1 MFLGDDLFLRTGSID
16 VDAAVIGVGRSR
28 WQAAGSSTLLNEAAQ
43 IMKHHRFD
51 VLPIDESPEK
61 PVYGYFHTKYW
72 GDWSKNSVEESQ
84 VTYQDLLPAKTGI
97 LELIERFVKQERL
110 FFFLTYHHRIV
121 GLVSVANLN
130 SRQVN
135 FYLFA
140 LICEFESR
148 LARLVRLNLSE
159 DALKVKLDSQACEN
173 FERDIAQ
180 GFENDI
186 VQYLYLSQLIN
197 IVRTEDLY
205 ESIGYTSRTNFEKL
219 NSLNELRNQVM
230 HPVRSLVTDRAS
242 LNKLWQRI
250 ERLQDAL
257 FRLRQLQGI

>member
-1 MFLGDDLFLRTGSID
+1 MFLGDDLFLRTGAID

-28 WQAAGSSTLLNEAAQ
+28 WKAVDSSTSPDEAAQ

-61 PVYGYFHTKYW
+61 PVYGYFHTKHW
-72 GDWSKNSVEESQ
+72 GDWSENSVEADQ
-84 VTYQDLLPAKTGI
+84 ITYRDLLPATIGI
-97 LELIERFVKQERL
+97 LELIERLVKQERL

-159 DALKVKLDSQACEN
+159 DTLKAQLDEQAREN
-173 FERDIAQ
+173 FERDTAQ
-180 GFENDI
+180 DFENDI

-197 IVRTEDLY
+197 IVRTKDLY
-205 ESIGYTSRTNFEKL
+205 KALGYTGRTNFEKL
-219 NSLNELRNQVM
+219 NSLNDLRNQVM
-230 HPVRSLVTDRAS
+230 HPVRSLVTDQAS
-242 LNKLWQRI
+242 LNKLWERI
-250 ERLQDAL
+250 EKLQDAL